1 MDPDD
6 LEMIVELLD
15 QELHPYRS
23 TSARRVRIPQ
33 RGVARQEV
41 LAEVR
46 ALASREDPRWR
57 DGGASGA
64 VYCGDQEHI
73 DFLNEVYAMTSQMNP
88 LHPDLWPSA
97 IKFEAEI
104 VAMTAAMLGGEA
116 AGADAAGR
124 GADAAGAC
132 GTVSSGGTESILL
145 AVRSYRDHARDQRG
159 IREPNMVVPASAHA
173 AFDKAAAYFGVEVRR
188 TRLAD
193 DFRADVGAAAE
204 AMDANTILLAGSAPS
219 FPHGVIDPIAE
230 LSELAREAGA
240 GFHTDACLGGFLL
253 PWAEKLGRDVAPFDL
268 RLPGVTS
275 ISADTHKFGYAAKG
289 TSVLLY
295 RSAELRRYQ
304 YFVSAS
310 WMGGLYYSPT
320 FAGSRPGALSA
331 ECWAAMLSFGEDGYM
346 NATSRILATADT
358 IREGIESVPGLRILG
373 DPMWV
378 IAFTSGEMDIYRV
391 MDEMSGRGW
400 SLNGLQGPPAVH
412 ICVTLRHCEPGV
424 AERFLADLDDSARAA
439 RSEPHAAGAMT
450 PIYGMAGAIE
460 TRGDVEELLRRYGDV
475 MFMA

>member
-1 MDPDD
+1 MDQN
-6 LEMIVELLD
+6 EIEAIVGFLD

-23 TSARRVRIPQ
+23 TSERHLHIPVKGVDRR
-33 RGVARQEV
+33 EV

-46 ALASREDPRWR
+46 DLASGEDPRWR

-73 DFLNEVYAMTSQMNP
+73 DFLNEVYALTSQMNP

-104 VAMTAAMLGGEA
+104 VAMTAAMLGGDA
-116 AGADAAGR
+116 GGGAGAGS
-124 GADAAGAC
+124 GAC

-145 AVRSYRDHARDQRG
+145 AVRAYRDQAREQRG
-159 IREPNMVVPASAHA
+159 IEKPNMVVPASAHA
-173 AFDKAAAYFGVEVRR
+173 AFDKAAAYFGVEIRR
-188 TRLAD
+188 TPCSGD
-193 DFRADVGAAAE
+193 MRADVDAARA
-204 AMDANTILLAGSAPS
+204 ALDASTILLAGSAPS
-219 FPHGVIDPIAE
+219 FPHGVIDPIE
-230 LSELAREAGA
+230 DLSELAAGA
-240 GFHTDACLGGFLL
+240 GVGFHTDACLGGFIL
-253 PWAEKLGRDVAPFDL
+253 PWAEKLGYDVAPFDL

-295 RSAELRRYQ
+295 RSPELRRYQ
-304 YFVSAS
+304 YFVTAG

-331 ECWAAMLSFGEDGYM
+331 ECWAAMLTFGEDGYM
-346 NATSRILATADT
+346 DATSRILSTART
-358 IREGIESVPGLRILG
+358 IREGIESIGGLRVLG
-373 DPMWV
+373 DPLWV
-378 IAFTSGEMDIYRV
+378 IAFSASEMDVYRV

-400 SLNGLQGPPAVH
+400 SLNGLQDPPAVH

-424 AERFLADLDDSARAA
+424 AERFLADLSESVSAA
-439 RSEPHAAGAMT
+439 RSGSRAPGTMT
-450 PIYGMAGAIE
+450 PIYGMAGAVE

-475 MFMA
+475 MYRA